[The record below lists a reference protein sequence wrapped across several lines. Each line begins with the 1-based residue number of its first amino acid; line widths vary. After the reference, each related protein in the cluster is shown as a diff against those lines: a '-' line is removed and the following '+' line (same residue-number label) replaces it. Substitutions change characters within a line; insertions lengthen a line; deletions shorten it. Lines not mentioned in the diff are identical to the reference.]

1 MAAKIT
7 SPLCLAFF
15 HLPKLSLTIFECFS
29 GFPQPRWGFFVIA
42 NPTGVKQSFFCR
54 QDCHDAIAPRN
65 DVPLAWIA
73 TALSRLAMTRCQ
85 QGLLWLCIPE
95 TGNLRFHSG
104 SIPGRDNSSKGT
116 SSQDSWGF
124 ASLKLGISDSVVE
137 VSLEGTIR
145 LREQVP
151 KAHGQAST
159 SRPARRNSPCER
171 EFQFEKNSP
180 FEKNAC
186 ESLA

>member
-54 QDCHDAIAPRN
+54 QDCHGAIAPRN

-73 TALSRLAMTRCQ
+73 TALSRLAMTGNPHRLPWCYRAS
-85 QGLLWLCIPE
+85 QGRE
-95 TGNLRFHSG
+95 A
-104 SIPGRDNSSKGT
+104 
-116 SSQDSWGF
+116 SQDCFIALLLARTGSQPRLLRCF
-124 ASLKLGISDSVVE
+124 APRKDVLLAMRGKPLKCGTRVVC
-137 VSLEGTIR
+137 LCNIHT
-145 LREQVP
+145 
-151 KAHGQAST
+151 AFC
-159 SRPARRNSPCER
+159 ARRFPR
-171 EFQFEKNSP
+171 EARK
-180 FEKNAC
+180 
-186 ESLA
+186 